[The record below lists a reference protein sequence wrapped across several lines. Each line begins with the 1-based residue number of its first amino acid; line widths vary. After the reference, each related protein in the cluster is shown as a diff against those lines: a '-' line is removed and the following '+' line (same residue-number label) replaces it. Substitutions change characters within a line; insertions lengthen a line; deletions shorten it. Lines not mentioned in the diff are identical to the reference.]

1 MKYSLILNNIA
12 KHINLTKA
20 EQERF
25 TSLLVSKS
33 VAKKEFIL
41 REGEVCKY
49 ETFVVKGCLRAYTI
63 DDKGVDHV
71 AIFAIEGWWISDL
84 YSFISQNPANYYI
97 DALEDSDILQISK
110 DDLEKVYKKIPKF
123 ERFMRIAF
131 QNFIVAQLNRL
142 DECIS
147 LTAEQR
153 YKNFITAYPKLEQ
166 RLSQIQIASYLGV
179 TPVFLSMIRKK
190 ISRRKLIKLL

>member
-1 MKYSLILNNIA
+1 
-12 KHINLTKA
+12 
-20 EQERF
+20 
-25 TSLLVSKS
+25 
-33 VAKKEFIL
+33 
-41 REGEVCKY
+41 
-49 ETFVVKGCLRAYTI
+49 
-63 DDKGVDHV
+63 
-71 AIFAIEGWWISDL
+71 
-84 YSFISQNPANYYI
+84 
-97 DALEDSDILQISK
+97 
-110 DDLEKVYKKIPKF
+110 
-123 ERFMRIAF
+123 MRIAF